1 VLHFNYKLMN
11 CSTSVFILSSGA
23 AALAFS
29 AMYFY
34 VQNIA
39 GDLKKKL
46 KSYNTALSQLQQ
58 ERTNLIIK
66 TEDMF
71 SNNASQSTLV
81 AHLQQENTL
90 LRGAIERLE
99 TDNHLLIGEYKKLE
113 EMLFDPQP
121 QRRV

>member
-1 VLHFNYKLMN
+1 MN

-39 GDLKKKL
+39 GELKNKVKT
-46 KSYNTALSQLQQ
+46 YNTALVQLQE
-58 ERTNLIIK
+58 ERANLIIK

-71 SNNASQSTLV
+71 SNNASQSTVV
-81 AHLQQENTL
+81 AHLNKENEL
-90 LRGAIERLE
+90 LRGAVERLE
-99 TDNHLLIGEYKKLE
+99 TDNHLLVGEYKKLE
-113 EMLFDPQP
+113 EILLSPQP
-121 QRRV
+121 RRGV